1 MLFVIVARGV
11 FRTDACRMAG
21 SYFPSNG
28 ALLSDAAR
36 KSVSVAHRLDKKKP
50 FDGIHSYRERKEE
63 K

>member
-36 KSVSVAHRLDKKKP
+36 KSVSVAHRLD
-50 FDGIHSYRERKEE
+50 
-63 K
+63 